1 MTERERDLLTASLF
15 LASKYREEIDLEGE
29 PVSDLD
35 FEELERL
42 LLGEFTA
49 NLELIPS

>member
-15 LASKYREEIDLEGE
+15 IASKYREEIELDGE
-29 PVSDLD
+29 PVSDLE

-42 LLGEFTA
+42 LLGNFEM
-49 NLELIPS
+49 EVV